1 MGTIADVVTN
11 NKTYYN
17 CPRCGS
23 RKWAYGSYAGGT
35 CWNCCP
41 SNLGGFLVDAATATV
56 DTTIEVATGDAVH
69 GVTGAAVGF
78 VCDKATGGSCGRVS
92 YKCPDCSIEVW
103 AYQGHVGHSCKNCMR
118 KRKATKTEAMAS
130 IAMVTGLGDF
140 FEASFPSMHIF

>member
-1 MGTIADVVTN
+1 MGTIEDVMTD

-17 CPRCGS
+17 CPQCG
-23 RKWAYGSYAGGT
+23 RKKWAYGSYAGSK
-35 CWNCCP
+35 CLECFP
-41 SNLGGFLVDAATATV
+41 SNPLGFAVDAATATV
-56 DTTIEVATGDAVH
+56 DTTVEAATGNLVH

-78 VCDKATGGSCGRVS
+78 VFDKSTKGSCGRVS
-92 YKCPDCSIEVW
+92 YNCPDCGTEVW